1 MRVFLNN
8 DGAELAF
15 IIINDEEKWY
25 LFTDGSGASN
35 YIDVDDEDYNPE
47 SLDASDLFLEEP
59 TKLIWELQDQGY
71 EEKDED

>member
-1 MRVFLNN
+1 MRVFLNS

-15 IIINDEEKWY
+15 IVINDEEKWY
-25 LFTDGSGASN
+25 LFTDGNGASN

-59 TKLIWELQDQGY
+59 TKLIWELQDLGY
-71 EEKDED
+71 EEKEE

>member
-1 MRVFLNN
+1 MRVYLNG

-15 IIINDEEKWY
+15 IVINDDEKWY
-25 LFTDGSGASN
+25 LFTNGSGASN